1 MRNTIKKLAISKE
14 KCQEMKKLQ
23 KNVNMLLNKL
33 FVEKTKEL
41 LKAPVKYINPMCK
54 SFSPPAN
61 PKDMFFMKR
70 FNNLTIS

>member
-1 MRNTIKKLAISKE
+1 
-14 KCQEMKKLQ
+14 MKKLQ
-23 KNVNMLLNKL
+23 KKNVNILLNKL
-33 FVEKTKEL
+33 LVEKTKEL

-54 SFSPPAN
+54 SFSPLPN

>member
-1 MRNTIKKLAISKE
+1 MPRDEKTSKT
-14 KCQEMKKLQ
+14 
-23 KNVNMLLNKL
+23 NVNMLLNKL

-54 SFSPPAN
+54 SFSPLPN